1 MEGLHG
7 RISFPCRR
15 GGDREQSS
23 NTPGGIDLGNS
34 KKGTD
39 RKGAVQVLDRV
50 KRPRRYRVILHN
62 DNYTPR
68 AFVVQVLEEIFRLS
82 QARAAQTM
90 LAVHNSERGLIGVWS
105 HEIAES
111 KSTQANTLAREYGF
125 PMMTTTEPE

>member
-1 MEGLHG
+1 M
-7 RISFPCRR
+7 
-15 GGDREQSS
+15 
-23 NTPGGIDLGNS
+23 GNS

-39 RKGAVQVLDRV
+39 RKGDVQVLDRV
-50 KRPRRYRVILHN
+50 KRPRRYRVILQN

-105 HEIAES
+105 HEVAES